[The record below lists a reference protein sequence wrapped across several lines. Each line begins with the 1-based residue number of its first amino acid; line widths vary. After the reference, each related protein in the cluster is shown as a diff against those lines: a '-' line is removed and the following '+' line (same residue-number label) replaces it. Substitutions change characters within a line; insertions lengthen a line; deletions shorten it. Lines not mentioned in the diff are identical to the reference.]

1 MVQKLL
7 TTNPHN
13 YGIDCPITIKHDL
26 LSLIKTNNKC
36 LAGSNCPYRKIFS
49 TEPRL

>member
-1 MVQKLL
+1 MVEKLL

-26 LSLIKTNNKC
+26 LRLIKTNTKF
-36 LAGSNCPYRKIFS
+36 LDGSNCPYRKIFC
-49 TEPRL
+49 TEHWL